1 MGFFDSLM
9 GNASNAD
16 PQQVVESLRQDR
28 ILLPQEE
35 VLNAFKLFRDLV
47 VFTDWRIIAID
58 VQGLSGK
65 KRSYQTIPYSSIS
78 RFEVETAG
86 TMDRDSEIDIYVSS
100 STTPTLAL
108 EIRDERALI
117 DVQTLLARALR
128 GH

>member
-1 MGFFDSLM
+1 MAHHRHRCAG
-9 GNASNAD
+9 
-16 PQQVVESLRQDR
+16 V
-28 ILLPQEE
+28 
-35 VLNAFKLFRDLV
+35 
-47 VFTDWRIIAID
+47 
-58 VQGLSGK
+58 SGK

-78 RFEVETAG
+78 RFAVETAG
-86 TMDRDSEIDIYVSS
+86 TMDSDSEISIYVSS